1 MSNRSYMAKISM
13 ANGGVKI
20 SLHSANE
27 SFESHQLASN
37 NPSDLPDNTGTDDFD
52 PFASVRMARLDVS
65 TANLSPNP
73 SPVFN
78 PFAYSPLKSAPQFGL
93 ETNHYGSRFDN
104 QYFQFQQF
112 QAHFTPQFQFQF
124 QYRQD
129 SQTGYRPPFVP
140 DYRPQF
146 APSQYEPQYEDDG
159 IDFTES
165 PLPPEGPQIVDRPED
180 RNRPIITVRQ
190 GESIQRA
197 LDRAPEGAIV
207 KVEAGVY
214 KERLK
219 INRDNITLQG
229 EKGAVM
235 DFAGVDTS
243 FGAIKI
249 ENRQNITIS
258 GFEIKNI
265 QGKSTPS
272 AIQIEGNSNNIRIL
286 NNDIHHVENNSNA
299 HAIAVYGRNSKP
311 IQNIE
316 IAGNSVHDLKL
327 GKSEAVVINGNVE
340 NFKITDNRI
349 YNSNNIGI
357 DVIGGERVSS
367 GNDRAR
373 KGLIARNEVY
383 NISSATNPGYN
394 YKRAAA
400 GIYVDGGMEITIE
413 NNRVQNS
420 DYGIEIASERK
431 GLNAERITVRN
442 NDLIRNHLAGIS
454 IGGGDSS
461 NGGITNSIIENNRLT
476 GNTRAIWRQQN
487 VGLVKILNNS
497 EA

>member
-1 MSNRSYMAKISM
+1 M

-20 SLHSANE
+20 SLHNANE
-27 SFESHQLASN
+27 SFESQQLAAN
-37 NPSDLPDNTGTDDFD
+37 NPSDMPDNKGTDDFD

-73 SPVFN
+73 NSNFN
-78 PFAYSPLKSAPQFGL
+78 PFAYSPLKSAPQFSL
-93 ETNHYGSRFDN
+93 EANLYGSRFDN
-104 QYFQFQQF
+104 QNFQFHQYPFGPRFQPQYQAQF
-112 QAHFTPQFQFQF
+112 APQYQFQF

-129 SQTGYRPPFVP
+129 FQTGYRPPFVP
-140 DYRPQF
+140 NFQPQL
-146 APSQYEPQYEDDG
+146 AMSQYEPQDEDDG
-159 IDFTES
+159 IDFTEGQK
-165 PLPPEGPQIVDRPED
+165 PPEGPQIVERPED
-180 RNRPIITVRQ
+180 RNRPIVTVRQ

-197 LDRAPEGAIV
+197 IDRAPEGAIV
-207 KVEAGVY
+207 KVEPGVY

-272 AIQIEGNSNNIRIL
+272 AIQIEGNSKNIRIL

-327 GKSEAVVINGNVE
+327 GKSEAVVVNGNVE

-349 YNSNNIGI
+349 YNSNNIAI

-373 KGLIARNEVY
+373 LGLIARNEVY

-461 NGGITNSIIENNRLT
+461 NGGITDSVIENNRLS
-476 GNTRAIWRQQN
+476 GNTRAIWRQKN
-487 VGLVKILNNS
+487 VGVVEIKNNS